1 MSCSDELV
9 ALLSRLG
16 LERHVE
22 QFEEEAITEL
32 SLLRSMGAEMLR
44 ENLTELGMEL
54 EAIAVL
60 SAALFPEANE
70 EADDDEGGLTLED
83 NEHGGAAG
91 RDTEAAAIL
100 AAGRRAPGHH
110 DNLTEPNAPD
120 DRQVELELEAQ
131 QADIEAAATD
141 VDWLNKPLAV
151 LDPPE
156 AKRRFLETRDE
167 AHGYFRRGLY
177 ANAAAA
183 YTRALDLQVP
193 NEKANASL
201 LYNRAGCRRHLGQLH
216 QAMQDA
222 QLAAKADPTLVGA
235 WWRAADAALALGGGA
250 VAAEAAAEAVAA
262 GLKLEPQSAPLLELR
277 RRFNRAEA
285 TV

>member
-1 MSCSDELV
+1 MACSAELI

-16 LERHVE
+16 LERHLE
-22 QFEEEAITEL
+22 QFQEEAITEL
-32 SLLRSMGAEMLR
+32 SLLTSMGAEMLR
-44 ENLTELGMEL
+44 ENLVELGMEP

-60 SAALFPEANE
+60 STALFQATEDA
-70 EADDDEGGLTLED
+70 DEGS
-83 NEHGGAAG
+83 EHGAASEQ
-91 RDTEAAAIL
+91 DTEL
-100 AAGRRAPGHH
+100 R
-110 DNLTEPNAPD
+110 LEPNAHED
-120 DRQVELELEAQ
+120 LLLESDAGRLDEAQ
-131 QADIEAAATD
+131 QADIEAAAATD

-167 AHGYFRRGLY
+167 ANGYFRRGLF

-216 QAMQDA
+216 QAAQDA
-222 QLAAKADPTLVGA
+222 QLAAKAGHPALVGA
-235 WWRAADAALALGGGA
+235 WWRAADAALALGN
-250 VAAEAAAEAVAA
+250 AAAAAEAVAG
-262 GLKLEPQSAPLLELR
+262 GLKVEPQCAPLLELR
-277 RRFNRAEA
+277 RRALEA
-285 TV
+285 VEAAA

>member
-1 MSCSDELV
+1 MSCSDDLL

-22 QFEEEAITEL
+22 LFEEEAITEL
-32 SLLRSMGAEMLR
+32 SLLRSMGADMLR

-60 SAALFPEANE
+60 SAALFLEADE

-83 NEHGGAAG
+83 NEHGGAAE
-91 RDTEAAAIL
+91 RDTEAAAAL
-100 AAGRRAPGHH
+100 AMGRRAPGH
-110 DNLTEPNAPD
+110 DLTEPNAPD

-141 VDWLNKPLAV
+141 VDWLNKPLTV

-235 WWRAADAALALGGGA
+235 WWRAADAALALGGGGA
-250 VAAEAAAEAVAA
+250 AAEAAAEAVAA
-262 GLKLEPQSAPLLELR
+262 GLKLEPRSAPLLELR
-277 RRFNRAEA
+277 RRVEA
-285 TV
+285 AA